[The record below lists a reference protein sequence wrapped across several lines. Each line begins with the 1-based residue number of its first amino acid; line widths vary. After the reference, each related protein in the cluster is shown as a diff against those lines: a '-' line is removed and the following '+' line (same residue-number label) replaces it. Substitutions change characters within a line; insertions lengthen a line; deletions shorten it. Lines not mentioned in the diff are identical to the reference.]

1 MGETRWSRGHSF
13 AAAGKRAGRR
23 GCQAVSVAQSCRFDE
38 LSTGDGV
45 AFKNARR
52 SFSISDGVEGA
63 FSIMVLPRQ
72 LLINSTATANVFDA
86 YIGETLSLVFVLT

>member
-1 MGETRWSRGHSF
+1 MVSGTQL
-13 AAAGKRAGRR
+13 AAAGRRADRR
-23 GCQAVSVAQSCRFDE
+23 GCQAVSVAHSCRFDE

-63 FSIMVLPRQ
+63 FSIMAA
-72 LLINSTATANVFDA
+72 ATSIVDKLYCNCECF
-86 YIGETLSLVFVLT
+86 